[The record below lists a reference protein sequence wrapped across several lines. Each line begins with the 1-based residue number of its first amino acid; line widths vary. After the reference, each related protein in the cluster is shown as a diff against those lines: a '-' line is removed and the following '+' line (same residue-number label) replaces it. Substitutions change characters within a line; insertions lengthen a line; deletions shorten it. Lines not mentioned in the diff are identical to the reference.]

1 MFGTLVIQLPSNYNG
16 GQLKVYHQS
25 KSMEFDFSGPI
36 ACSNFHFAAFYAD
49 CQHEIEPVTKGYRLC
64 LIYNLVYQGC
74 GNCPSPANNRE
85 IVSSIV
91 SSMKEWVED
100 DPPMMTYLLEHQYC
114 EASLSFQRLK
124 NTDRVVADVL
134 AQAKNEVN
142 FDLYLAQVRVVE
154 NWSAT
159 NYGGYH
165 YEDIREEDLI
175 EESATACNL
184 ISLNGQRISEINLD
198 KKYFVPEDFFEDR
211 DPDEEEREEATG
223 DDAHMMLCFF
233 HCIVA
238 VKLHYSIDH
247 PIVNIL

>member
-25 KSMEFDFSGPI
+25 KSMEFDFGGPM

-49 CQHEIEPVTKGYRLC
+49 CQHEIEPVTKGYCLC
-64 LIYNLVYQGC
+64 LIYNLVYRGC
-74 GNCPSPANNRE
+74 GNCPSPANNWE

-100 DPPMMTYLLEHQYC
+100 DPPMMTYLLEHQYQDLV
-114 EASLSFQRLK
+114 SLF
-124 NTDRVVADVL
+124 NADRAVADVL

-159 NYGGYH
+159 K
-165 YEDIREEDLI
+165 L
-175 EESATACNL
+175 
-184 ISLNGQRISEINLD
+184 SL
-198 KKYFVPEDFFEDR
+198 
-211 DPDEEEREEATG
+211 
-223 DDAHMMLCFF
+223 
-233 HCIVA
+233 
-238 VKLHYSIDH
+238 
-247 PIVNIL
+247 